1 MKHFQILPHTADSRL
16 LVQADTLPELF
27 LAALEGMN
35 QILKKDFSLSAV
47 PVKEKLSLSAADSTG
62 LLIDFLSRVLSLS
75 LLKQA
80 IFSQVDFKQIS
91 ETTLTVELT
100 GSSVGHFDK
109 EIKAVT
115 YHEAAVTQNA
125 AGHWETKIVF
135 DI

>member
-1 MKHFQILPHTADSRL
+1 MKRFQVLPHTADSRL

-27 LAALEGMN
+27 KAALEGMN
-35 QILKKDFSLSAV
+35 QILKKGFSLSAA

-62 LLIDFLSRVLSLS
+62 LLIDFLSQVLSLS

-80 IFSQVDFKQIS
+80 VFNQVDFKQIS
-91 ETTLTVELT
+91 ETALTAELT
-100 GSSVGHFDK
+100 GSPVGRFDK

-115 YHEAAVTQNA
+115 YHEAAVTKNA
-125 AGHWETKIVF
+125 EGLWETKIVF